1 MDRATVY
8 NGEELIE
15 TDILNGNKFAMIG
28 LAKLA
33 QAVLGTAPVLQG
45 LACTPGTGLTAAIA
59 AGQVYQ
65 MAAVDATPYSS
76 LGADARQVLKQ
87 GILADPIAL
96 PVPAPGTAGKSI
108 NYLVQVQFQE
118 VDTGALVLPFYN
130 ASNPAI
136 PYSGPGGL
144 GTSSMTIR
152 SGKCAVQVKAGA
164 MANTGSQVTPA
175 ADAGWIGA
183 YSVQVD
189 YGMTTVPAPNIA
201 MVAGAPFLT
210 LALPQAAGQAQV
222 QNNGLRYA
230 QDTGG
235 ANVYRAA
242 YTPNI
247 AVLVDGMMLEFQAA
261 TANTGASTFSPNGL
275 AAKPIIGG
283 AHQALQAGEIV
294 AGGKVEVM
302 WHAGLSSWVLLGC
315 TGGALQVPN
324 AVQPYHAVN
333 LAQAQSLASG
343 GYINSAQGVTTGVYL
358 VDTSAGSFA
367 LSLPAAPVKG
377 QRTTFIDATNTFAV
391 NNLVLSRAG
400 KNIMGQA
407 ADLVVDVSDI
417 QFTIWYNGT
426 EWRLI

>member
-76 LGADARQVLKQ
+76 LGVDSRQVLKQ

-164 MANTGSQVTPA
+164 MASTGSQVTPTP
-175 ADAGWIGA
+175 DAGWIGA

-201 MVAGAPFLT
+201 VVAGAPFLT
-210 LALPQAAGQAQV
+210 LALPQAAPLNSPAF
-222 QNNGLRYA
+222 
-230 QDTGG
+230 TGTPTVPTPAPG
-235 ANVYRAA
+235 DSSQKVASSAFVSAA
-242 YTPNI
+242 
-247 AVLVDGMMLEFQAA
+247 VSSV
-261 TANTGASTFSPNGL
+261 NTSL
-275 AAKPIIGG
+275 
-283 AHQALQAGEIV
+283 
-294 AGGKVEVM
+294 
-302 WHAGLSSWVLLGC
+302 LSVIS
-315 TGGALQVPN
+315 N
-324 AVQPYHAVN
+324 
-333 LAQAQSLASG
+333 
-343 GYINSAQGVTTGVYL
+343 
-358 VDTSAGSFA
+358 TS
-367 LSLPAAPVKG
+367 KG
-377 QRTTFIDATNTFAV
+377 QFSDMYFY
-391 NNLVLSRAG
+391 
-400 KNIMGQA
+400 GQ
-407 ADLVVDVSDI
+407 L
-417 QFTIWYNGT
+417 
-426 EWRLI
+426 

>member
-87 GILADPIAL
+87 GILADPIAV

-164 MANTGSQVTPA
+164 MANTGSQVMPA
-175 ADAGWIGA
+175 ADAGWVGA

-189 YGMTTVPAPNIA
+189 YGMSTVPAQNIA
-201 MVAGAPFLT
+201 LVPGAPFLT
-210 LALPQAAGQAQV
+210 LALPQAAPLNSPAF
-222 QNNGLRYA
+222 
-230 QDTGG
+230 TG
-235 ANVYRAA
+235 
-242 YTPNI
+242 TPT
-247 AVLVDGMMLEFQAA
+247 VPTPTPGDSSQ
-261 TANTGASTFSPNGL
+261 
-275 AAKPIIGG
+275 
-283 AHQALQAGEIV
+283 
-294 AGGKVEVM
+294 KVV
-302 WHAGLSSWVLLGC
+302 
-315 TGGALQVPN
+315 
-324 AVQPYHAVN
+324 
-333 LAQAQSLASG
+333 
-343 GYINSAQGVTTGVYL
+343 NSAFVSAAVSNSAAALLTTI
-358 VDTSAGSFA
+358 SNNS
-367 LSLPAAPVKG
+367 KG
-377 QRTTFIDATNTFAV
+377 QYSDMYFY
-391 NNLVLSRAG
+391 
-400 KNIMGQA
+400 GQ
-407 ADLVVDVSDI
+407 L
-417 QFTIWYNGT
+417 
-426 EWRLI
+426 

>member
-76 LGADARQVLKQ
+76 LGVDSRQVLKQ
-87 GILADPIAL
+87 GILADPIAV

-164 MANTGSQVTPA
+164 MASTGSQVTPTP
-175 ADAGWIGA
+175 DAGWIGA

-201 MVAGAPFLT
+201 PVAGAPFLT
-210 LALPQAAGQAQV
+210 LALPQAAPLSQV
-222 QNNGLRYA
+222 QNNGLCYA
-230 QDTGG
+230 VDAG
-235 ANVYRAA
+235 AANAYAAA
-242 YTPNI
+242 YSP
-247 AVLVDGMMLEFQAA
+247 AVTVLTDGMVLEFKAA
-261 TANTGASTFSPNGL
+261 NANTGTATFSPDGL
-275 AAKPIIGG
+275 AVKAIIGG
-283 AHQALQAGEIV
+283 AHAPLQGGEIV
-294 AGGKVEVM
+294 AGGEVELM
-302 WHAGLSSWVLLGC
+302 WHATLNSWVLLGC
-315 TGGALQVPN
+315 TGGALQVG
-324 AVQPYHAVN
+324 AATQSRHAV
-333 LAQAQSLASG
+333 SLS
-343 GYINSAQGVTTGVYL
+343 QV
-358 VDTSAGSFA
+358 
-367 LSLPAAPVKG
+367 LSLVG
-377 QRTTFIDATNTFAV
+377 GMNS
-391 NNLVLSRAG
+391 LSYF
-400 KNIMGQA
+400 MGQ
-407 ADLVVDVSDI
+407 L
-417 QFTIWYNGT
+417 
-426 EWRLI
+426 